1 MKRLTLLAI
10 AVALVAPLAARGW
23 TQKLGFDLIFNEGY
37 YSSNWTGT
45 EKTSASL
52 TATLGHAAGL
62 QLVKPVRFD
71 HAGVIAFGQQLTQ
84 RDSVTWDR
92 SKSEDKIQL
101 DEVLRFTLGAWV
113 DPLISVQLKSQ
124 FIDQSDA
131 TQTRWLNP
139 LQLLETM
146 GAGRRFYDDSTRFLS
161 SQLGFAAR
169 QLWTAPSPMVA
180 DAGLSWITAFKTI
193 VFSKNA
199 GYSTQLTV
207 YEPLIAFTSTPVNP
221 VPQVDWQHELS
232 ARFNRALSGKLFL
245 QLLYDEN
252 IVKAI
257 RFKQTLGLGLSLAW
271 PS

>member
-1 MKRLTLLAI
+1 VRRLLLL
-10 AVALVAPLAARGW
+10 AVALVAPLAAQGW

-37 YSSNWTGT
+37 YSDNWTGD
-45 EKTSASL
+45 EKTSGSL
-52 TATLGHAAGL
+52 TATLGHAAGI
-62 QLVKPVRFD
+62 QIAKPVRFD
-71 HAGVIAFGQQLTQ
+71 HAGVFAFGQQLTQ

-92 SKSEDKIQL
+92 SKSEDKVQL

-113 DPLISVQLKSQ
+113 DPLASVQLKSQ

-131 TQTRWLNP
+131 TKTRWLNP

-146 GAGRRFYDDSTRFLS
+146 GAGRKFYDDSTRFLT

-169 QLWTAPSPMVA
+169 QLWSTPTPMVA
-180 DAGLSWITAFKTI
+180 DAGLSWMTNFKTI

-199 GYSTQLTV
+199 SYLTQLTV
-207 YEPLIAFTSTPVNP
+207 YEPLLAFTTGTTLKRT
-221 VPQVDWQHELS
+221 PQVDWQHELS
-232 ARFNRALSGKLFL
+232 ARFNRALSGKLFF

-252 IVKAI
+252 VTSAV
-257 RFKQTLGLGLSLAW
+257 RFKQTLGMGLSLTW